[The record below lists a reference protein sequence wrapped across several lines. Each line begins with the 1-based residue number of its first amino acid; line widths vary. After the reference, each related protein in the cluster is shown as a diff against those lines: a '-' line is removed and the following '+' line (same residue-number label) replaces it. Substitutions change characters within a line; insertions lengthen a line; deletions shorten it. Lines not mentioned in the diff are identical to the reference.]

1 MKTAF
6 VVIFMVFACVS
17 VAGIINGFVGGYNR
31 EAYDYHDEWEK
42 KICKTI
48 NDVLATIAYSL
59 LVVMCILAI
68 ICAARR

>member
-6 VVIFMVFACVS
+6 VVIAIVLACICV
-17 VAGIINGFVGGYNR
+17 VGFINGIVGGYNS
-31 EAYDYHDEWEK
+31 EAYDLYDEWEK

-48 NDVLATIAYSL
+48 NDVLAIIAYSL
-59 LVVMCILAI
+59 LAVMCILAI

>member
-6 VVIFMVFACVS
+6 VVIIIVLVCIS
-17 VAGIINGFVGGYNR
+17 VAGLINGIVGGYNS
-31 EAYDYHDEWEK
+31 EAYDFHDEWEK
-42 KICKTI
+42 RVCKTI

-59 LVVMCILAI
+59 LAVLCILAI